1 MTPSSSTLIDHMYSN
16 MDGSHV
22 GSGVIKT
29 TISDHFMI
37 YSVVK
42 HCTSKSKSRLI
53 KSRNFKHFKPYKFLH
68 DARTAVTNLRLYEIA
83 DPNLAWEHW
92 RNFFSSLADKHAPFK
107 SRRVRNTKPPWL
119 NNNLLKLIKQ
129 RDQTHALSCS
139 QKDPVLH
146 RQYQSLRNQI
156 NWAIKQAKREY
167 ATHSI
172 TLANN
177 NSKKIWD
184 TIRFITKSGTK
195 NNSTSDTLD
204 AKQINNYFIQIG
216 PKLAASFCNQEHQWH
231 LPESVH
237 VFNFQPI
244 SEKFILK
251 ELSKLPISHKIDV
264 LDMDSYL
271 LRPAAPIIAPSLTY
285 LANILVRFGS
295 LPYDLKIARVTPVF
309 KKKGSADQAENYRPI
324 SVVSHVAKIFEKAV
338 CNQLMEYL
346 NLHSFITPMQSAFIT
361 KHSTQTALHKVTDD
375 LLESIDENLVSALCF
390 FDIGKCFDCIPH
402 DGLLFKLSKYGI
414 TGVELKW
421 FHSYLTNRMQYTIFK
436 DEKSTATT
444 LTSGIPQGSALGPC
458 LFLLFVNDLVCAIKN
473 SIINIYADDTHIYVN
488 DENVITASRK
498 LQEDINNVA
507 QWFHKN
513 KLSIS
518 IEKTFTMFVGS
529 KQRLGRIGEMPKMY
543 LQGQLLANKTSAKYL
558 GLIIDQHLTSQISA
572 RDFIQKLDCS
582 LA

>member
-1 MTPSSSTLIDHMYSN
+1 MPS
-16 MDGSHV
+16 
-22 GSGVIKT
+22 
-29 TISDHFMI
+29 
-37 YSVVK
+37 
-42 HCTSKSKSRLI
+42 
-53 KSRNFKHFKPYKFLH
+53 
-68 DARTAVTNLRLYEIA
+68 
-83 DPNLAWEHW
+83 
-92 RNFFSSLADKHAPFK
+92 
-107 SRRVRNTKPPWL
+107 
-119 NNNLLKLIKQ
+119 
-129 RDQTHALSCS
+129 
-139 QKDPVLH
+139 
-146 RQYQSLRNQI
+146 
-156 NWAIKQAKREY
+156 
-167 ATHSI
+167 
-172 TLANN
+172 
-177 NSKKIWD
+177 
-184 TIRFITKSGTK
+184 
-195 NNSTSDTLD
+195 
-204 AKQINNYFIQIG
+204 
-216 PKLAASFCNQEHQWH
+216 
-231 LPESVH
+231 
-237 VFNFQPI
+237 
-244 SEKFILK
+244 
-251 ELSKLPISHKIDV
+251 
-264 LDMDSYL
+264 
-271 LRPAAPIIAPSLTY
+271 
-285 LANILVRFGS
+285 
-295 LPYDLKIARVTPVF
+295 DLKIARVTPVF

-390 FDIGKCFDCIPH
+390 FDIRKCFDCIPH
-402 DGLLFKLSKYGI
+402 DGLLSKLSKYGI

-473 SIINIYADDTHIYVN
+473 SIINIYADDTLIYVN

-558 GLIIDQHLTSQISA
+558 GLIIDQITWDDHVSDLSSSKNWIALSHKT
-572 RDFIQKLDCS
+572 
-582 LA
+582 